1 MSELVFDVVEARAE
15 QYAVLPTVTLMVRIS
30 EITGEVIHS
39 IMLRCQIRIEPQ
51 RRRYSATEAEALKD
65 LFGDTARWGET
76 LKPMQWTT
84 EAITVPGFR
93 GSTTIEVPIRCTY
106 DLEVAWAS
114 YLNSLEGGE
123 IPLLSLYSGTV
134 FSRGQTGFSVEQVP
148 WDKEAHYGLPVQT
161 VREAM
166 DRHFPNSGWLR
177 LPRETMHRLQTFKAR
192 RGLATW
198 ESVME
203 ALLRESAD
211 DL

>member
-30 EITGEVIHS
+30 ETTGEVIHS

-51 RRRYSATEAEALKD
+51 RRRYSASEAEALKD
-65 LFGDTARWGET
+65 LFGETARWGET

-84 EAITVPGFR
+84 ESVTVPGFR
-93 GSTTIEVPIRCTY
+93 NSTTIEVPIRCTY

-114 YLNSLEGGE
+114 YLSSLEGGE

-134 FSRGQTGFSVEQVP
+134 FSKGQTGFSVEQVP

-161 VREAM
+161 VRAAM
-166 DRHFPNSGWLR
+166 DRHFPNSAWLR
-177 LPRETMHRLQTFKAR
+177 LPRETMHQLQTFKAR
-192 RGLATW
+192 RALATW

-203 ALLRESAD
+203 TLLRESAD

>member
-15 QYAVLPTVTLMVRIS
+15 HYAVLPTVTLKVRIS
-30 EITGEVIHS
+30 ETTGEVIHS

-51 RRRYSATEAEALKD
+51 RRRYTTRESEALRD
-65 LFGDTARWGET
+65 LFGETKRWGET

-84 EAITVPGFR
+84 EALTVPGFR
-93 GSTTIEVPIRCTY
+93 GSTVIEVPITCTY

-123 IPLLSLYSGTV
+123 IPLLTLYSGTV
-134 FSRGQTGFSVEQVP
+134 FAKGQTGFSVEQVP
-148 WDKEAHYGLPVQT
+148 WDKEAQYGLPVEM

-177 LPRETMHRLQTFKAR
+177 LPREMMHELQIFKAR

-198 ESVME
+198 ESVMQT
-203 ALLRESAD
+203 LLEESTD
-211 DL
+211 DH

>member
-30 EITGEVIHS
+30 ETTGEVIHS

-51 RRRYSATEAEALKD
+51 RRRYTTKESEALRD
-65 LFGDTARWGET
+65 LFGETKRWGET

-84 EAITVPGFR
+84 EALTVPGFR
-93 GSTTIEVPIRCTY
+93 GSTLIEVPVTCTY

-114 YLNSLEGGE
+114 YLSSLEQGE
-123 IPLLSLYSGTV
+123 IPLLTLYSGTV
-134 FSRGQTGFSVEQVP
+134 FSKGQTGFSVEQVP
-148 WDKEAHYGLPVQT
+148 WDKEAQYGLPVQT

-177 LPRETMHRLQTFKAR
+177 LPRETMQELQIFKGR

-198 ESVME
+198 ESVMQT
-203 ALLRESAD
+203 LLEESTD

>member
-30 EITGEVIHS
+30 ETTGEVIHS

-51 RRRYSATEAEALKD
+51 RRRYTTKESKALRD
-65 LFGDTARWGET
+65 LFGETKRWGET

-84 EAITVPGFR
+84 EALTVPGFR
-93 GSTTIEVPIRCTY
+93 GSTMIEVPIRCTY

-114 YLNSLEGGE
+114 YLSSLEQGE
-123 IPLLSLYSGTV
+123 IPLLTLYSGTV
-134 FSRGQTGFSVEQVP
+134 FSKGQTGFSVEQVP
-148 WDKEAHYGLPVQT
+148 WDKEAQYGLPVQT

-177 LPRETMHRLQTFKAR
+177 LPRETMHELQIFKGR

-198 ESVME
+198 ESVMQT
-203 ALLRESAD
+203 LLEESTD
-211 DL
+211 DF